1 MAVQVKHP
9 QIFGYEII
17 FPKSN
22 FSESSLIRY
31 TWEALD
37 HIDIVVIETPRSGE
51 SIATNVASNATI
63 SDSWRL
69 SGNLVAPDHADLDLP
84 GVGGALHDGAQTYQ
98 GAGCY
103 H

>member
-1 MAVQVKHP
+1 MAVQDRSNTHKHLV
-9 QIFGYEII
+9 I
-17 FPKSN
+17 KL
-22 FSESSLIRY
+22 SSLNQTFLIRY

-69 SGNLVAPDHADLDLP
+69 SWNLIAPDHADLDLP